1 MWARKYRPKTFEE
14 VVGQDHAVATLKES
28 VDRANTFI
36 LSGPSGVGKAQP
48 LTSKILTPDGYIA
61 MRDVSVGNKVID
73 GDGFI
78 TTVIGVY
85 PQGTRDIY
93 KITLNDRT
101 SYEVSDEHLNVVEY
115 RNPDN
120 GLMVKEV
127 LTTAELIEAMK
138 HKRRVYRIPVPVLNS
153 WEERAVPI
161 DPYLLGAL
169 IGDGSLANNQK
180 FSNSEPDVIAKVKQK
195 LEEIGHTLTWTS
207 RYDYAFSR
215 TNSSFPYLVH
225 LIRHMGLDVKSSQ
238 KHIPK
243 EYLYNSYNVRLRLFQ
258 GLFDTDGTIEHGVPT
273 FNTSSQQLSED
284 MTFLARSLG
293 MCVTVSCS
301 MGAYTQNGIK
311 IKTIPSY
318 QLTMKINNGVQFYT
332 SLKHSSRYKRRQTD
346 VIRKIVSVE
355 FVGKKECQCVMVES
369 GAHTYITDNVTV
381 THNTTLARIYGEH
394 IDSEI
399 IEINGADNNG
409 VDDVRGLTTMAV
421 YSPSFNKHRM
431 FIIDEAHMLTTQ
443 AWNALLKVLEESPKS
458 TVWVICTTEPSKI
471 PATIHSR
478 AVTIRLKRVKSS
490 VIRQLIETIIKREGL
505 DGTVYDSQ
513 IMSDIITKSNGRVR
527 EALTAAET
535 YITTGVEPN
544 GMTTLDV
551 IRYITNVY
559 NANIEVVNKYHEN
572 LDNEDV
578 KAVANFITNYISFL
592 LLNSRLRGSMPVQ
605 SILATYT
612 TIDPFYLDDLRVMQ
626 TAIYTASKTSKEP
639 VSDTIATLYNYY
651 DRILSHY
658 NDFRDTTES
667 FKIATLTYMAELDNR
682 G

>member
-36 LSGPSGVGKAQP
+36 LSGPSGVGK
-48 LTSKILTPDGYIA
+48 
-61 MRDVSVGNKVID
+61 
-73 GDGFI
+73 
-78 TTVIGVY
+78 
-85 PQGTRDIY
+85 
-93 KITLNDRT
+93 
-101 SYEVSDEHLNVVEY
+101 
-115 RNPDN
+115 
-120 GLMVKEV
+120 
-127 LTTAELIEAMK
+127 
-138 HKRRVYRIPVPVLNS
+138 
-153 WEERAVPI
+153 
-161 DPYLLGAL
+161 
-169 IGDGSLANNQK
+169 
-180 FSNSEPDVIAKVKQK
+180 
-195 LEEIGHTLTWTS
+195 
-207 RYDYAFSR
+207 
-215 TNSSFPYLVH
+215 
-225 LIRHMGLDVKSSQ
+225 
-238 KHIPK
+238 
-243 EYLYNSYNVRLRLFQ
+243 
-258 GLFDTDGTIEHGVPT
+258 
-273 FNTSSQQLSED
+273 
-284 MTFLARSLG
+284 
-293 MCVTVSCS
+293 
-301 MGAYTQNGIK
+301 
-311 IKTIPSY
+311 
-318 QLTMKINNGVQFYT
+318 
-332 SLKHSSRYKRRQTD
+332 
-346 VIRKIVSVE
+346 
-355 FVGKKECQCVMVES
+355 
-369 GAHTYITDNVTV
+369 
-381 THNTTLARIYGEH
+381 TTLARIYGEH

-431 FIIDEAHMLTTQ
+431 FIIDECFHASTKVTMSNNSIKPISTINVGDRVKNLVGDGVVTNVFKNTIPLNRLVLVRLSNGQEILTTKDHLFFTKDGWVEAQHLQEGEKLYEGANKKRKNNYMCDLPQRVQNKMGSEELLKRMQEQIASKVCERISSIIARITNSTRSIKKNVDNKSNVKREKYTKNDGNQETQWNIESTNKKSWWKWENNNSPTKVERCFGGWVCTRIGDKDSQNESGWLPTRIQSRPRISKEHVGDRGGWQLPSLEIEYSQRLKENTASRGLRVESIEIYESTSRREYFRSYINDFDTSLGYVELFDLEVSNHPSYYVENVLVHNCHQLTTQ

-458 TVWVICTTEPSKI
+458 TVWVMCTTEPSKI
-471 PATIHSR
+471 PATVHSR

-490 VIRQLIETIIKREGL
+490 VIRQLIETIIKKEGL

-535 YITTGVEPN
+535 YVTTGVEPN